1 MQIAPGGKPLVRFA
15 PPSVLSSGVF
25 APLDTA
31 QVVVRPGIGR
41 SEVHRARAA
50 GPLRL
55 LTPRAAG
62 RAAWVVTSSLGGGLV
77 DGDNVACE
85 IEIHPGATCVITTQA
100 STKVYRGT
108 SSQQL
113 RVCAL
118 GDSIALVVPDPVV
131 PYRDAT
137 FSQLTAIELAA
148 GASLALVDVV
158 TAGRVAHGERWVAA
172 RFDATLSVTID
183 GARRLLDRFVLDPE
197 DGHLTRRLGRFEAIG
212 TVVICGPRFS
222 AIVHAQLAGLASAPV
237 RREEP
242 VIVAGSPLADGA
254 VFRIAGDRVQAVVE
268 TTRALLRDVC
278 RAVGED
284 PWSRKF

>member
-1 MQIAPGGKPLVRFA
+1 M
-15 PPSVLSSGVF
+15 LSSGVLE
-25 APLDTA
+25 PLATA
-31 QVVVRPGIGR
+31 QVVVRSGLGR

-100 STKVYRGT
+100 STKAYRGT
-108 SSQQL
+108 TSQQL
-113 RVCAL
+113 RVRAH
-118 GDSIALVVPDPVV
+118 GDATALVVPDPVV

-137 FSQLTAIELAA
+137 FTQLTSIELAA
-148 GASLALVDVV
+148 EASLALVDVV
-158 TAGRVAHGERWVAA
+158 TAGRVAHGERWEAA
-172 RFDATLSVTID
+172 RFDSTLSVTID
-183 GARRLLDRFVLDPE
+183 GTRRLVDRFVLDPE
-197 DGHLTRRLGRFEAIG
+197 DGAIARRLGRFEAIG
-212 TVVICGPRFS
+212 TVVLCGPRVS
-222 AIVHAQLAGLASAPV
+222 AIALAQLTELSRAPV
-237 RREEP
+237 RRDDA
-242 VIVAGSPLADGA
+242 VIIGGSPLADGA
-254 VFRIAGDRVQAVVE
+254 MFRVAGERIEAVVA
-268 TTRALLRDVC
+268 TTRAMLHAAC

>member
-1 MQIAPGGKPLVRFA
+1 MLAALE
-15 PPSVLSSGVF
+15 
-25 APLDTA
+25 TA
-31 QVVVRPGIGR
+31 QVVVRPGLGR

-100 STKVYRGT
+100 STKAYRGT
-108 SSQQL
+108 TSQQL
-113 RVCAL
+113 RVRAF
-118 GDSIALVVPDPVV
+118 GDATALVVPDPVV

-137 FSQLTAIELAA
+137 FAQLTAIELDA
-148 GASLALVDVV
+148 GASLGLVDVV

-172 RFDATLSVTID
+172 RFDATLSITID
-183 GARRLLDRFVLDPE
+183 GTRRLLDRFVLDPE
-197 DGHLTRRLGRFEAIG
+197 DGELARRLGRFEAIG
-212 TVVICGPRFS
+212 TVVICGPRVS
-222 AIVHAQLAGLASAPV
+222 AIAQAQLAALAAAPV
-237 RREEP
+237 RRDEP
-242 VIVAGSPLADGA
+242 VIVAGSPLGDGA
-254 VFRIAGDRVQAVVE
+254 MFRIAGDRVQAVVE
-268 TTRALLRDVC
+268 ATRSLLRDVC
-278 RAVGED
+278 SAVGED